1 MKKLTCPN
9 CGTKHCKM
17 CNARRCKCPPKKME
31 IVTYCNCNLQSKL
44 DYIKKR
50 QDFHNKAQRI
60 LKNKKSKADLP
71 PIDMSKILGKFR
83 AVFTESNPAPP
94 EDEEEDLLEA
104 AIRQEKE
111 NRESE
116 EDKEDERE
124 MMNDGIH
131 MTPLDILTGSISCIN
146 YVDGERH
153 LSLNL
158 YIDDDD
164 DQCNGMQDM
173 LEVFAWMMDEKDSTK
188 TITLERDEDGI
199 LRLTIK
205 AVRPWHDQWANRP
218 AESEEEE

>member
-1 MKKLTCPN
+1 MKKMTCPN
-9 CGTKHCKM
+9 CGTRHCKM
-17 CNARRCKCPPKKME
+17 CNARRCNCPPKKME

-50 QDFHNKAQRI
+50 KDFHNKAQRI

-71 PIDMSKILGKFR
+71 PIDMSKMLDKFR

-111 NRESE
+111 NREHE

-124 MMNDGIH
+124 TVDGIH
-131 MTPLDILTGSISCIN
+131 MTPLDILTGSIHSHC
-146 YVDGERH
+146 YMDGERH

-158 YIDDDD
+158 YVDDDD

-173 LEVFAWMMDEKDSTK
+173 LEVFAWMLDTEKSTK

-205 AVRPWHDQWANRP
+205 IVRPWPHRP
-218 AESEEEE
+218 ADSEEEE